1 MRGSRYVVCCVLVAV
16 TLIIGGCGGSGG
28 SSTAPTGAVAA
39 PSITTPNTMIYIG
52 QTITFTASG
61 SGTITWG
68 GDSPAVATIDGPT
81 GKVTGV
87 STGDETIWAQNSAG
101 RTTRLVH
108 ALPSFGG
115 TWSGTY
121 AITGCQSQLDW
132 TQFGFCNTIPA
143 GSALPIALSILQT
156 QDQVSGG
163 NFALG
168 QDVGNLNP
176 TTVTSAG
183 ELPITGLFAGV
194 NGTVTTNINIGNALW
209 DSKQAGTITGTFD
222 QTWSQTGG
230 LAGSAILNCSI
241 NLLTRT
247 GGGPSAISIFQRPES
262 APLSLDQILRR
273 LR

>member
-1 MRGSRYVVCCVLVAV
+1 MV
-16 TLIIGGCGGSGG
+16 
-28 SSTAPTGAVAA
+28 
-39 PSITTPNTMIYIG
+39 YIG
-52 QTITFTASG
+52 QTVTFTASG
-61 SGTITWG
+61 SGTVTWG
-68 GDSPAVATIDGPT
+68 GDTPAVATIDGPT

-87 STGDETIWAQNSAG
+87 ATGDETIWAQNSAG
-101 RTTRLVH
+101 RTTRLIH

-121 AITGCQSQLDW
+121 VITGCQSSSDW
-132 TQFGFCNTIPA
+132 TQIGFCNQLA
-143 GSALPIALSILQT
+143 VGSVLPIALSILQT

-168 QDVGNLNP
+168 ANVGNLNP
-176 TTVTSAG
+176 ATVTHAG

-194 NGTVTTNINIGNALW
+194 TGAITTNINLGNALW
-209 DSKQAGTITGTFD
+209 DSTQAGTITGTFD
-222 QTWSQTGG
+222 QTWSQVAGLGG
-230 LAGSAILNCSI
+230 SGLLNCSI
-241 NLLTRT
+241 RALTRT